1 MTRVS
6 PHNDKFNTT
15 GGHNMWL
22 ENLKELKKRSNKSTK
37 QIIEGTMLPERTIVR
52 IFSGET
58 NSPTIT
64 TLIPIVNFLGGSLD
78 EIFADTKVIVGDE
91 TLATLQDNVNTVTA
105 ENKILNDKVA
115 ALTHENEMLRM
126 QISYKDEI
134 IALHNYY
141 NNLKP
146 NK

>member
-1 MTRVS
+1 
-6 PHNDKFNTT
+6 
-15 GGHNMWL
+15 MWL